1 MVVGDRSVARSGD
14 NDADWVLRFDVVD
27 FVNFRHS
34 FSAKVRRQINNG
46 SIDADHAFICMYV
59 YTTACIHTKY
69 LLLVAIVLFSH
80 KKW

>member
-34 FSAKVRRQINNG
+34 FSCESAKTN
-46 SIDADHAFICMYV
+46 
-59 YTTACIHTKY
+59 K
-69 LLLVAIVLFSH
+69 
-80 KKW
+80 

>member
-34 FSAKVRRQINNG
+34 FFCESATTNG
-46 SIDADHAFICMYV
+46 SIDVDHALSV
-59 YTTACIHTKY
+59 HTTCFHTKY
-69 LLLVAIVLFSH
+69 HILRYGEEEPEPFR
-80 KKW
+80 